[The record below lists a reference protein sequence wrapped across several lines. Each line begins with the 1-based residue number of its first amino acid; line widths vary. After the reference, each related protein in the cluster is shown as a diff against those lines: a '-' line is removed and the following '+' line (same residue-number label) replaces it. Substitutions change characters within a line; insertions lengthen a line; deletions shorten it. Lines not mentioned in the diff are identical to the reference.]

1 MEIHNI
7 VGITGVVFILAVY
20 LLLQL
25 GKLDSAS
32 IMFSAAN
39 TLGAVLIL
47 YSLYFDRNLP
57 SIVIEIAWLLISVI
71 GLSRGLYK
79 RRQNTRARP

>member
-1 MEIHNI
+1 MAIHNFI
-7 VGITGVVFILAVY
+7 GITGVVLILAAY

-25 GKLDSAS
+25 GKLDSGN
-32 IMFSAAN
+32 ILFSGVNA
-39 TLGAVLIL
+39 LGAILIL

-57 SIVIEIAWLLISVI
+57 SIVIEIAWLLISIV

-79 RRQNTRARP
+79 RRQNTHTRP